1 MKCSRCAQENP
12 PQDKFCPECGTRLRG
27 DLASNGGS
35 DRQAQIQNDDLR
47 RALAEAAEQQAATA
61 ETLKVTSASP
71 NTACSVNWAFCGVY
85 APQVAR
91 AGGDMRRRDVIG
103 VLATCL
109 LVAPRRALA
118 QQSGKMPHI
127 GVLVS
132 ASPPHPFADA
142 FRRGL
147 QSFGYTE
154 GQNIRIEFLYTE
166 ERADRAAQLAAEL
179 VRTGVDIIVAHFT
192 PAIRAAIGATR
203 TIPIVMAPA
212 GAPLQMGFIAS
223 LAHPGGNVTGLSGI
237 DAEIGGKR
245 LQLLKELIPDLKC
258 VAVLSATP
266 ATNPYGRPFVEDLQ
280 AAAARAGIRLVPA
293 IVGGVNDFESAFA
306 TMAKERAQAV
316 IVLGSFDPH
325 RKVLLDL
332 AAKRRLAYMSSN
344 RETVVAGALVSL
356 SANYAVLYERSAYYV
371 DKIIKGARP
380 ADLPVEQPTKLQAV
394 MNLKTAHA
402 LGLTISPVLLAQID
416 EIIE

>member
-1 MKCSRCAQENP
+1 
-12 PQDKFCPECGTRLRG
+12 
-27 DLASNGGS
+27 
-35 DRQAQIQNDDLR
+35 
-47 RALAEAAEQQAATA
+47 
-61 ETLKVTSASP
+61 
-71 NTACSVNWAFCGVY
+71 
-85 APQVAR
+85 
-91 AGGDMRRRDVIG
+91 MRRRDVIG

-118 QQSGKMPHI
+118 QQSRKMPRI

-166 ERADRAAQLAAEL
+166 ERSDRAAQLAAEL
-179 VRTGVDIIVAHFT
+179 VRMGVDIIVAHFT

-212 GAPLQMGFIAS
+212 GAPVQLGFVAS

-237 DAEIGGKR
+237 DAEIGSKR
-245 LQLLKELIPDLKC
+245 LQLLKELIPDLNC

-266 ATNPYGRPFVEDLQ
+266 ATNPFGRPFVEDLQ

-316 IVLGSFDPH
+316 IVVGYFDPH

-332 AAKRRLAYMSSN
+332 AAKRRVAYMSSN

-394 MNLKTAHA
+394 INLKTAHA
-402 LGLTISPVLLAQID
+402 LGLTISPALLAQID

>member
-1 MKCSRCAQENP
+1 
-12 PQDKFCPECGTRLRG
+12 
-27 DLASNGGS
+27 
-35 DRQAQIQNDDLR
+35 
-47 RALAEAAEQQAATA
+47 
-61 ETLKVTSASP
+61 
-71 NTACSVNWAFCGVY
+71 
-85 APQVAR
+85 
-91 AGGDMRRRDVIG
+91 MRRRDVIG

-118 QQSGKMPHI
+118 RQSGKMPHI

-147 QSFGYTE
+147 RSFGYTE

-166 ERADRAAQLAAEL
+166 ERADLAAEL
-179 VRTGVDIIVAHFT
+179 VRTGVDIIVAHFA

-245 LQLLKELIPDLKC
+245 LQLLKELIPDLNC

-266 ATNPYGRPFVEDLQ
+266 AINPFGRPFVEDLR

-293 IVGGVNDFESAFA
+293 IVDGVNDFGSAFA

-316 IVLGSFDPH
+316 IVVGYFDPH

-356 SANYAVLYERSAYYV
+356 SANYAVLYERSVYYV

-402 LGLTISPVLLAQID
+402 LGLTISPVLLSQID

>member
-1 MKCSRCAQENP
+1 
-12 PQDKFCPECGTRLRG
+12 
-27 DLASNGGS
+27 
-35 DRQAQIQNDDLR
+35 
-47 RALAEAAEQQAATA
+47 
-61 ETLKVTSASP
+61 
-71 NTACSVNWAFCGVY
+71 
-85 APQVAR
+85 
-91 AGGDMRRRDVIG
+91 MRRRDVIG
-103 VLATCL
+103 VRAIFL

-118 QQSGKMPHI
+118 QRSRKIPHI

-132 ASPPHPFADA
+132 ASPPYPFADA

-166 ERADRAAQLAAEL
+166 ERTDRAAQLAADL
-179 VRTGVDIIVAHFT
+179 VRAGVDIIVAHFT
-192 PAIRAAIGATR
+192 PAIQAAIGATR

-212 GAPLQMGFIAS
+212 GAPVQLGFVAS

-245 LQLLKELIPDLKC
+245 LQLLKELIPDLNC

-266 ATNPYGRPFVEDLQ
+266 TSNRFGRPFVEDLQ

-316 IVLGSFDPH
+316 IVVGYFDPH
-325 RKVLLDL
+325 RKLLLDL
-332 AAKRRLAYMSSN
+332 AAKRRVAYMSSS

-356 SANYAVLYERSAYYV
+356 SSNYSLLYE
-371 DKIIKGARP
+371 
-380 ADLPVEQPTKLQAV
+380 
-394 MNLKTAHA
+394 
-402 LGLTISPVLLAQID
+402 
-416 EIIE
+416 

>member
-1 MKCSRCAQENP
+1 
-12 PQDKFCPECGTRLRG
+12 
-27 DLASNGGS
+27 
-35 DRQAQIQNDDLR
+35 
-47 RALAEAAEQQAATA
+47 
-61 ETLKVTSASP
+61 
-71 NTACSVNWAFCGVY
+71 
-85 APQVAR
+85 
-91 AGGDMRRRDVIG
+91 MRRRDVIG

-118 QQSGKMPHI
+118 QQSGKMPRI

-132 ASPPHPFADA
+132 ASPPHPFANA

-166 ERADRAAQLAAEL
+166 ERADRAEQLAAEL

-192 PAIRAAIGATR
+192 PAIQAAIGATR

-212 GAPLQMGFIAS
+212 GAPVQLGFVPS
-223 LAHPGGNVTGLSGI
+223 LAHPGGNVTGLSGM

-245 LQLLKELIPDLKC
+245 LQLLKQLIPDLNC
-258 VAVLSATP
+258 VAVLSATV
-266 ATNPYGRPFVEDLQ
+266 ASNPFGRPFVEDLR

-316 IVLGSFDPH
+316 IVVGYFDPH

-332 AAKRRLAYMSSN
+332 AEKRRLAYMSSN

-356 SANYAVLYERSAYYV
+356 SANYAALYERSAYYV

-380 ADLPVEQPTKLQAV
+380 GDLPVEQPTKLQAV
-394 MNLKTAHA
+394 INLKTAHA
-402 LGLTISPVLLAQID
+402 LGLTISPALLAQVD

>member
-1 MKCSRCAQENP
+1 
-12 PQDKFCPECGTRLRG
+12 
-27 DLASNGGS
+27 
-35 DRQAQIQNDDLR
+35 
-47 RALAEAAEQQAATA
+47 
-61 ETLKVTSASP
+61 
-71 NTACSVNWAFCGVY
+71 
-85 APQVAR
+85 
-91 AGGDMRRRDVIG
+91 MRRRDVIG

-118 QQSGKMPHI
+118 QQSGKMPRI

-179 VRTGVDIIVAHFT
+179 VRTRVDIIVAHFT
-192 PAIRAAIGATR
+192 PAIQAAIGATR
-203 TIPIVMAPA
+203 TIPIPIVMAPA
-212 GAPLQMGFIAS
+212 GAPVQLGFIAS

-237 DAEIGGKR
+237 DAEIGSKR
-245 LQLLKELIPDLKC
+245 LQLLKELIADLKC
-258 VAVLSATP
+258 VAVLSPTP
-266 ATNPYGRPFVEDLQ
+266 ATNPFGRPFVADLV

-293 IVGGVNDFESAFA
+293 IVDSVNDFESAFA

-316 IVLGSFDPH
+316 IVVGYFDPH
-325 RKVLLDL
+325 RKVLLNL
-332 AAKRRLAYMSSN
+332 AAKRRIAYMSSN

-394 MNLKTAHA
+394 INLKTAHA
-402 LGLTISPVLLAQID
+402 LGLTISPALLAQID

>member
-1 MKCSRCAQENP
+1 MN
-12 PQDKFCPECGTRLRG
+12 
-27 DLASNGGS
+27 
-35 DRQAQIQNDDLR
+35 R
-47 RALAEAAEQQAATA
+47 RAFITLVGGAAAAWPLA
-61 ETLKVTSASP
+61 
-71 NTACSVNWAFCGVY
+71 
-85 APQVAR
+85 AR
-91 AGGDMRRRDVIG
+91 A
-103 VLATCL
+103 
-109 LVAPRRALA
+109 
-118 QQSGKMPHI
+118 QQKGLPLI

-147 QSFGYTE
+147 RTFGYTE

-192 PAIRAAIGATR
+192 PAIQAAIGATR

-212 GAPLQMGFIAS
+212 GAPVQLGFVAS

-245 LQLLKELIPDLKC
+245 LQLLKELIPDLNC
-258 VAVLSATP
+258 VAVLSSTP
-266 ATNPYGRPFVEDLQ
+266 ATNPFGRPDVEFLQ

-293 IVGGVNDFESAFA
+293 LVGGVNDFESAFA

-316 IVLGSFDPH
+316 IVVGYFDPH

-332 AAKRRLAYMSSN
+332 AAKRRVAYMSSN

-394 MNLKTAHA
+394 INLKTAHA
-402 LGLTISPVLLAQID
+402 LGLTISPALLAQID
-416 EIIE
+416 EIIQ

>member
-1 MKCSRCAQENP
+1 
-12 PQDKFCPECGTRLRG
+12 
-27 DLASNGGS
+27 
-35 DRQAQIQNDDLR
+35 
-47 RALAEAAEQQAATA
+47 
-61 ETLKVTSASP
+61 
-71 NTACSVNWAFCGVY
+71 
-85 APQVAR
+85 
-91 AGGDMRRRDVIG
+91 MRRRDVIG

-109 LVAPRRALA
+109 LVGPRRALA
-118 QQSGKMPHI
+118 QQSRKMPRV

-154 GQNIRIEFLYTE
+154 GQNIRIDFRYTE
-166 ERADRAAQLAAEL
+166 ERADRARQLAAEL

-192 PAIRAAIGATR
+192 PAIQAAIAATR

-212 GAPLQMGFIAS
+212 GAPVQLGFVAS

-245 LQLLKELIPDLKC
+245 LQLLKQLIPDLNC

-266 ATNPYGRPFVEDLQ
+266 AANPFGGPFVEDLR

-293 IVGGVNDFESAFA
+293 IVDGVNDFESAFA

-316 IVLGSFDPH
+316 IVVGYFDPH
-325 RKVLLDL
+325 RKVLLGL

-356 SANYAVLYERSAYYV
+356 SSNYSLLYERSAYYV

-394 MNLKTAHA
+394 INLKTAHA
-402 LGLTISPVLLAQID
+402 LGLTISPALLAQID

>member
-12 PQDKFCPECGTRLRG
+12 PQDKFCPECGTRLRR

-61 ETLKVTSASP
+61 ETLKVISASP

-223 LAHPGGNVTGLSGI
+223 LAHPGGNVTGLSGM

-245 LQLLKELIPDLKC
+245 LQLLKQLIPNLNC

-402 LGLTISPVLLAQID
+402 LGLTISTVLLSQID

>member
-1 MKCSRCAQENP
+1 
-12 PQDKFCPECGTRLRG
+12 
-27 DLASNGGS
+27 
-35 DRQAQIQNDDLR
+35 
-47 RALAEAAEQQAATA
+47 
-61 ETLKVTSASP
+61 
-71 NTACSVNWAFCGVY
+71 
-85 APQVAR
+85 
-91 AGGDMRRRDVIG
+91 MRRRDVIG

-109 LVAPRRALA
+109 LVGPRRALA
-118 QQSGKMPHI
+118 QQSGKMPRI

-245 LQLLKELIPDLKC
+245 LQLLKQLIPDLNC

-266 ATNPYGRPFVEDLQ
+266 ATNPYGRPFVEDLR

-293 IVGGVNDFESAFA
+293 IVDGVNDFESAFA